1 MSNSS
6 TGVEIIG
13 GGRNKIS
20 DSNITVKGNGKGIV
34 LDNTYDNQINNVN
47 VLLESEKQFFSDL
60 KSFLI
65 DIQDSSE
72 NLESNK
78 TYKQEAIEQVQ
89 KIIDLNDRNSFKTNT
104 LDLISLLS
112 SWITIKAALVPVL
125 LPYVT
130 ELSKLAAG
138 C

>member
-1 MSNSS
+1 VSNSL

-78 TYKQEAIEQVQ
+78 TYKQEAIDQVQ

-125 LPYVT
+125 SPYVT
-130 ELSKLAAG
+130 ELIKLAAG

>member
-1 MSNSS
+1 MSNSL

-60 KSFLI
+60 KSSLI

-78 TYKQEAIEQVQ
+78 TYKQEAIDQVQ

>member
-1 MSNSS
+1 MSNSL